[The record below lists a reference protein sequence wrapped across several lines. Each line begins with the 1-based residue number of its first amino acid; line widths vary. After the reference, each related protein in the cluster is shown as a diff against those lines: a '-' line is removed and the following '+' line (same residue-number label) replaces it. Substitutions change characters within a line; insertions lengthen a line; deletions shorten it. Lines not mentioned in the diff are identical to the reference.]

1 MDKQLDKTTIRRRQI
16 RAAMPWIIGIAVALT
31 AILWLLISMEKSVRT
46 RDIRIGTVDRGAI
59 ETTINASG
67 RVVPAYEEIITSPV
81 ESRLIQ
87 SFVRLGDSVTA
98 GTPLLE
104 LDLETANTNF
114 EKMLDNY
121 EVMRRELLQ
130 LQLGNKT
137 ALSDLAM
144 QIKVKEMQVNTLEV
158 EVQNERHLD
167 SLGSGTGERVRQ
179 AETSLAT
186 ARLELRQLRQRH
198 DNERQRASAAEEVQR
213 LQLSSYEKDLAM
225 TRKTLAQ
232 GRIPAPHSGCVTFIL
247 SDIGSKISPGEKV
260 AVVSDLTAFTIDGDV
275 PEANSERVKPGAS
288 VLVRVG
294 KLELQGM
301 VENITPQSNAGAV
314 GLRVSLDNPRVEGLR
329 SGLRADLFISYGYKD
344 DVLRLS
350 QGSFFKGPG
359 DYQMFVFDAVDHLTR
374 RTVKLGDSNRQYIE
388 VLAGLEPGD
397 RVVVSDM
404 DNYKNYKNL
413 KISD

>member
-16 RAAMPWIIGIAVALT
+16 RAAMPWIIGIAVAVT
-31 AILWLLISMEKSVRT
+31 AILWLLLSMEKSVKT

-144 QIKVKEMQVNTLEV
+144 QIKVKEMQVNTLEI
-158 EVQNERHLD
+158 EVQNERRLD

-359 DYQMFVFDAVDHLTR
+359 DYQMFVFDAADHLTR

>member
-1 MDKQLDKTTIRRRQI
+1 MDKQIDKATIHRRQL
-16 RAAMPWIIGIAVALT
+16 RAAVPWIIGTTVVLT
-31 AILWLLISMEKSVRT
+31 AIIWLLLTLEKSVKE

-59 ETTINASG
+59 ETTVNASG

-87 SFVRLGDSVTA
+87 SFVRLGDSVSA

-114 EKMLDNY
+114 EKMLDTY

-130 LQLGNKT
+130 LQLNNKT
-137 ALSDLAM
+137 ALSELDM
-144 QIKVKEMQVNTLEV
+144 QIKVKGMQVNSLEV

-179 AETSLAT
+179 AETALAT
-186 ARLELRQLRQRH
+186 ARLELQQLRHRH
-198 DNERQRASAAEEVQR
+198 DNERLRANAAEEVQR

-225 TRKTLAQ
+225 TRKTLAR
-232 GRIPAPHSGCVTFIL
+232 GRIPAPHSGSVTFL
-247 SDIGSKISPGEKV
+247 LTDIGSQVSPGQKV
-260 AVVSDLTAFTIDGDV
+260 AVVSDLSAFTIEGEV
-275 PEANSERVKPGAS
+275 PEGNSERVKPGAT
-288 VLVRVG
+288 VIVRVG

-301 VENITPQSNAGAV
+301 VESITPQSNAGSV
-314 GLRVSLDNPRVEGLR
+314 GLRVSLDNPRVKGLR
-329 SGLRADLFISYGYKD
+329 SGLRADIFISYGYKD
-344 DVLRLS
+344 DVVRLS

-359 DYQMFVFDAVDHLTR
+359 DYQMFVLDADDHLTR
-374 RTVKLGDSNRQYIE
+374 RTVKLGDSNRRYVE
-388 VLAGLEPGD
+388 VLSGLEPGD

-404 DNYKNYKNL
+404 ENYRNSKNL
-413 KISD
+413 KISK

>member
-1 MDKQLDKTTIRRRQI
+1 MDKQIDKATIRRRQL
-16 RAAMPWIIGIAVALT
+16 RAAVPWIIGTTVVLT
-31 AILWLLISMEKSVRT
+31 AIIWLLLTLEKSVKE

-59 ETTINASG
+59 ETTVNASG

-87 SFVRLGDSVTA
+87 SFVRLGDSVSA

-114 EKMLDNY
+114 EKMLDTY

-130 LQLGNKT
+130 LQLNNKT
-137 ALSDLAM
+137 ALSELDM
-144 QIKVKEMQVNTLEV
+144 QIKVKGMQVNSLEV

-179 AETSLAT
+179 AETALAT
-186 ARLELRQLRQRH
+186 ARLELQQLRHRH
-198 DNERQRASAAEEVQR
+198 DNERLRANAAEEVQR

-225 TRKTLAQ
+225 TRKTLAR
-232 GRIPAPHSGCVTFIL
+232 GRIPAPHSGSVTFIL
-247 SDIGSKISPGEKV
+247 TDIGSKVSPGQKV
-260 AVVSDLTAFTIDGDV
+260 AVVSDLSAFTIEGEV
-275 PEANSERVKPGAS
+275 PEGNSERVKPGAT
-288 VLVRVG
+288 VIVRVG

-301 VENITPQSNAGAV
+301 VESITPQSNAGSV
-314 GLRVSLDNPRVEGLR
+314 GLRVSLDNPRVKGLR
-329 SGLRADLFISYGYKD
+329 SGLRADIFISYGYKD
-344 DVLRLS
+344 DVVRLS

-359 DYQMFVFDAVDHLTR
+359 DYQMFVLDADDHLTR
-374 RTVKLGDSNRQYIE
+374 RTVKLGDSNRRYVE
-388 VLAGLEPGD
+388 VLSGLEPGD

-404 DNYKNYKNL
+404 ENYRNSKNL
-413 KISD
+413 KISK

>member
-1 MDKQLDKTTIRRRQI
+1 MDKQIDKTTIRRRQL
-16 RAAMPWIIGIAVALT
+16 RAALPWIIGIAVLFT
-31 AILWLLISMEKSVRT
+31 AILWLLFSMEKSVKE

-59 ETTINASG
+59 ETTVNAGG

-87 SFVRLGDSVTA
+87 SFVRLGDSVSA

-114 EKMLDNY
+114 EKMLDTY

-130 LQLGNKT
+130 LQLNNKT
-137 ALSDLAM
+137 ALSELDM
-144 QIKVKEMQVNTLEV
+144 QIKVKGMQVNTLEV

-179 AETSLAT
+179 AETALAT
-186 ARLELRQLRQRH
+186 ARLELQQLHHRH
-198 DNERQRASAAEEVQR
+198 DNERLRANAAEEVQR

-232 GRIPAPHSGCVTFIL
+232 GRIPAPHSGSITFIL
-247 SDIGSKISPGEKV
+247 TDIGSKVSPGEKV
-260 AVVSDLTAFTIDGDV
+260 AVVSDLSAFTIDGDV
-275 PEANSERVKPGAS
+275 PEGNSERVKPGAS

-301 VENITPQSNAGAV
+301 VESITPQSNAGSV
-314 GLRVSLDNPRVEGLR
+314 GLRVSLDNPRVKGLR
-329 SGLRADLFISYGYKD
+329 SGLRAELFISYGYKD
-344 DVLRLS
+344 DVVRVP

-359 DYQMFVFDAVDHLTR
+359 DYRMFVLDSDSHLTR
-374 RTVKLGDSNRQYIE
+374 RHVKLGDSNRQYVE
-388 VLAGLEPGD
+388 VLSGLEPGD

-404 DNYKNYKNL
+404 ENYRNSKNL
-413 KISD
+413 KISK

>member
-350 QGSFFKGPG
+350 QGSFSKGPG

>member
-46 RDIRIGTVDRGAI
+46 RDLRIGTVDRGAI

-198 DNERQRASAAEEVQR
+198 DNERQRACAAEEVQR

-232 GRIPAPHSGCVTFIL
+232 GRIPAPHSGSVTFIL

-359 DYQMFVFDAVDHLTR
+359 DYQMFVFDAADHLTR

>member
-350 QGSFFKGPG
+350 QGGFFKGPG

>member
-1 MDKQLDKTTIRRRQI
+1 MDKQIDKATIHRRQL
-16 RAAMPWIIGIAVALT
+16 RAAVPWIIGTTVVLT
-31 AILWLLISMEKSVRT
+31 AIIWLLLTLEKSVQE

-59 ETTINASG
+59 ETTVNASG

-87 SFVRLGDSVTA
+87 SFVRLGDSVSA

-114 EKMLDNY
+114 EKMLDTY

-130 LQLGNKT
+130 LQLNNKT
-137 ALSDLAM
+137 ALSELDM
-144 QIKVKEMQVNTLEV
+144 QIKVKGMQVNSLEV

-179 AETSLAT
+179 AETALAT
-186 ARLELRQLRQRH
+186 ARLELQQLRHRH
-198 DNERQRASAAEEVQR
+198 DNERLRANAAEEVQR

-225 TRKTLAQ
+225 TRKTLAR
-232 GRIPAPHSGCVTFIL
+232 GRIPAPHSGSVTFIL
-247 SDIGSKISPGEKV
+247 TDIGSKVSPGQKV
-260 AVVSDLTAFTIDGDV
+260 AVVSDLSAFTIEGEV
-275 PEANSERVKPGAS
+275 PEGNSERVKPGAT
-288 VLVRVG
+288 VIVRVG

-301 VENITPQSNAGAV
+301 VESITPQSNAGSV
-314 GLRVSLDNPRVEGLR
+314 GLRVSLDNPRVKGLR
-329 SGLRADLFISYGYKD
+329 SGLRADIFISYGYKD
-344 DVLRLS
+344 DVVRLS

-359 DYQMFVFDAVDHLTR
+359 DYQMFVLDADDHLTR
-374 RTVKLGDSNRQYIE
+374 RTVKLGDSNRRYVE
-388 VLAGLEPGD
+388 VLSGLEPGD

-404 DNYKNYKNL
+404 ENYRNSKNL
-413 KISD
+413 KISK

>member
-1 MDKQLDKTTIRRRQI
+1 MDKQIDKATIRRRQL
-16 RAAMPWIIGIAVALT
+16 RAAVPWIIGTAVVLT
-31 AILWLLISMEKSVRT
+31 AIIWLLLALEKSVKE

-59 ETTINASG
+59 ETTVNASG

-87 SFVRLGDSVTA
+87 SFVRLGDSVSA

-114 EKMLDNY
+114 EKMLDTY

-130 LQLGNKT
+130 LQLNNKT
-137 ALSDLAM
+137 ALSELDM
-144 QIKVKEMQVNTLEV
+144 QIKVKGMQVNSLEV

-179 AETSLAT
+179 AETALAT
-186 ARLELRQLRQRH
+186 ARLELQQLRHRH
-198 DNERQRASAAEEVQR
+198 DNERLRANAAEEVQR
-213 LQLSSYEKDLAM
+213 LQLSSYEKDLAI
-225 TRKTLAQ
+225 TRKTLAR
-232 GRIPAPHSGCVTFIL
+232 GRIPAPHSGSVTFIL
-247 SDIGSKISPGEKV
+247 TDIGSKVSPGQKV
-260 AVVSDLTAFTIDGDV
+260 AVVSDLSAFTIEGEV
-275 PEANSERVKPGAS
+275 PEGNSERVKPGAT
-288 VLVRVG
+288 VIVRVG

-301 VENITPQSNAGAV
+301 VESITPQSNAGSV
-314 GLRVSLDNPRVEGLR
+314 GLRVSLDNPRVKGLR

-344 DVLRLS
+344 DVVRLS

-359 DYQMFVFDAVDHLTR
+359 DYQMFVLDADDHLTR
-374 RTVKLGDSNRQYIE
+374 RTVKLGDSNRRYVE
-388 VLAGLEPGD
+388 VLSGLEPGD

-404 DNYKNYKNL
+404 ENYRNSKNL
-413 KISD
+413 KISK